1 MRNNQHD
8 VIVVGAGPVGSYTA
22 YLLAKEGL
30 DVGIFERNPDI
41 GRDVNCTGIV
51 SPECLRKLNL
61 PDEVV
66 FRQISS
72 IKAVSPSGNAITYQ
86 AASPLAY
93 VVNRGLFDS
102 EVHNI
107 AHKEGVTT
115 YLNTKVEEIDITS
128 SAFKIKSGS
137 GAAEREF
144 SAKVGVVATGFELR
158 SFQKGPKRPVNFL
171 FGIQTDVMM
180 ENVTDVEVYFGEK
193 VAPGS
198 FGWIV
203 PTNGKS
209 AKIGLIVKKKPAEF
223 LKQFLK
229 SPHIEGRINGFE
241 NNIRCSPIPLKK
253 IPKSYAERLVV
264 VGEAAG
270 QVKTTTGG
278 GIYFGLLCAEFAA
291 QTILSAFSR
300 GDYSES
306 VFKEY
311 ESLWRKKLDPELKAG
326 VMLRNIF
333 SKFSDHQI
341 DLLIDLAKRDG
352 LMPIIDKAGF
362 DWHRDIISYLI
373 RHFLH
378 KKLFGK

>member
-1 MRNNQHD
+1 MRNNKHD

-30 DVGIFERNPDI
+30 DVGIFERNPAI

-51 SPECLRKLNL
+51 SPECLQKIKL

-66 FRQISS
+66 SMPISS
-72 IKAVSPSGNAITYQ
+72 IKAISPSGNTIRYQ
-86 AASPLAY
+86 SVSPLAY

-102 EVHNI
+102 EVHKN
-107 AHKEGVTT
+107 AKKEGVTA
-115 YLNTKVEEIDITS
+115 YLNTKVEEIAVTG
-128 SAFKIKSGS
+128 SAFRIKSGTGS
-137 GAAEREF
+137 AEREF
-144 SAKVGVVATGFELR
+144 SARVGVIATGFELH
-158 SFQKGPKRPVNFL
+158 SVQKILKRPVNFL

-180 ENVTDVEVYFGEK
+180 ENVKDVEVYFGEK

-209 AKIGLIVKKKPAEF
+209 AKIGLIVKKNPAEF

-229 SPHIEGRINGFE
+229 SPHVERRISFFE
-241 NNIRCSPIPLKK
+241 NNMRCSPIPLKS

-278 GIYFGLLCAEFAA
+278 GIYFGLLCAEIAS
-291 QTILSAFSR
+291 QTILSAFRR

-306 VFKEY
+306 VLKEY
-311 ESLWRKKLDPELKAG
+311 EVLWRKKLEPELKAG
-326 VMLRNIF
+326 IMLRKIF
-333 SKFSDHQI
+333 SKLSDHQI
-341 DLLIDLAKRDG
+341 DFLIDLANRDG
-352 LMPIIDKAGF
+352 LMPVIDKANF

-373 RHFLH
+373 RHFIH
-378 KKLFGK
+378 KKLLGK

>member
-1 MRNNQHD
+1 MRNKQHD

-30 DVGIFERNPDI
+30 DVGVFERNPAI

-51 SPECLRKLNL
+51 SPECLQKFNL

-66 FRQISS
+66 SRPISS
-72 IKAVSPSGNAITYQ
+72 IKAISPSGNVIRYQ

-107 AHKEGVTT
+107 AQKEGVTT
-115 YLNTKVEEIDITS
+115 YLNTKVEEIDITG
-128 SAFKIKSGS
+128 SAFRIKSDFGTK
-137 GAAEREF
+137 EREF
-144 SAKVGVVATGFELR
+144 SARVGVIATGFELH
-158 SFQKGPKRPVNFL
+158 SFQKMRERPMNFL
-171 FGIQTDVMM
+171 LGIQTDVMM

-203 PTNGKS
+203 PTNGTS
-209 AKIGLIVKKKPAEF
+209 AKIGLIVKKDPAEF

-229 SPHIEGRINGFE
+229 SPHIEHRINVFE
-241 NNIRCSPIPLKK
+241 NNMKCSPIPLKR

-278 GIYFGLLCAEFAA
+278 GIYFGLLCAEIAA
-291 QTILSAFSR
+291 QTILSAFRR

-311 ESLWRKKLDPELKAG
+311 EILWRKKLEPELKAG
-326 VMLRNIF
+326 IMLRKIF
-333 SKFSDHQI
+333 SKLSDHQI
-341 DLLIDLAKRDG
+341 DFLIDLASRDG
-352 LMPIIDKAGF
+352 LMPIIDKANF
-362 DWHRDIISYLI
+362 DWHKDIISYLI
-373 RHFLH
+373 RHFIH

>member
-1 MRNNQHD
+1 MRNKQHD

-30 DVGIFERNPDI
+30 DVGIFERNPAI
-41 GRDVNCTGIV
+41 GMDVNCTGIV
-51 SPECLRKLNL
+51 SPECLQKFNL

-66 FRQISS
+66 SRPISS
-72 IKAVSPSGNAITYQ
+72 IKAISPSGNAIRYQ
-86 AASPLAY
+86 SASPLAY

-102 EVHNI
+102 EVHKI
-107 AHKEGVTT
+107 AQKEGVNT
-115 YLNTKVEEIDITS
+115 YLNTKVEEIDITG
-128 SAFKIKSGS
+128 SAFRIKSDS
-137 GAAEREF
+137 GTKKREF
-144 SAKVGVVATGFELR
+144 SARVGVIATGFELH
-158 SFQKGPKRPVNFL
+158 SFQKMPKRPMHFL
-171 FGIQTDVMM
+171 FGIQTDVIM
-180 ENVTDVEVYFGEK
+180 ENVKDVEVYFGEK

-209 AKIGLIVKKKPAEF
+209 AKIGLIVKKNPAEF

-229 SPHIEGRINGFE
+229 SPHIERRINVFE
-241 NNIRCSPIPLKK
+241 NNMKCSPIPLKR

-278 GIYFGLLCAEFAA
+278 GIYFGLLCAEIAA
-291 QTILSAFSR
+291 QTILSAFRR

-306 VFKEY
+306 VFSEY
-311 ESLWRKKLDPELKAG
+311 EILWRKKLEPELKAG
-326 VMLRNIF
+326 IMLRKIF
-333 SKFSDHQI
+333 SKLSDYQI
-341 DLLIDLAKRDG
+341 DFLIDLAKRDG
-352 LMPIIDKAGF
+352 LMPIIDKANF

-373 RHFLH
+373 RHFIH
-378 KKLFGK
+378 KKLLGK

>member
-1 MRNNQHD
+1 MRNKQHD

-30 DVGIFERNPDI
+30 DVGVFERNPAI

-51 SPECLRKLNL
+51 SPECLQKFKL

-66 FRQISS
+66 SRPISS
-72 IKAVSPSGNAITYQ
+72 IKAISPSGNTIRYQ
-86 AASPLAY
+86 ASAPLAY
-93 VVNRGLFDS
+93 VVNRGLFDN
-102 EVHNI
+102 EVHKI
-107 AHKEGVTT
+107 AHKEGVKT
-115 YLNTKVEEIDITS
+115 YLNTKVEEIDITG
-128 SAFKIKSGS
+128 SAFRIKSDS
-137 GAAEREF
+137 GTKKREF
-144 SAKVGVVATGFELR
+144 SARVGVIATGFEVH
-158 SFQKGPKRPVNFL
+158 SFQKMPKRPMNFL
-171 FGIQTDVMM
+171 FGIQTDVIM
-180 ENVTDVEVYFGEK
+180 ENVKDVEVYFGEK

-209 AKIGLIVKKKPAEF
+209 AKIGLIVKKNPAEF

-229 SPHIEGRINGFE
+229 SPHIERRINVFE
-241 NNIRCSPIPLKK
+241 NNMKCSPIPLKR

-270 QVKTTTGG
+270 QVKSTTGG
-278 GIYFGLLCAEFAA
+278 GIYFGLLCAEIAA
-291 QTILSAFSR
+291 QTILSAFRR

-311 ESLWRKKLDPELKAG
+311 EIQWRKKLEPELKAG
-326 VMLRNIF
+326 IMLRKIF
-333 SKFSDHQI
+333 SKLSDHQI
-341 DLLIDLAKRDG
+341 DFLIDLASRDG
-352 LMPIIDKAGF
+352 LMPIIDKANF

-373 RHFLH
+373 RHFIH
-378 KKLFGK
+378 KKLLGK